1 MTLAHPLY
9 LVLAVIVAVIFVGLA
24 WLNVRRSRGA
34 ALAYSDLAFLER
46 AIGRAPPWTALFASI
61 WALAILA
68 AGTALARPSF
78 VRTLPV
84 HDAAVVLC
92 IDTSGSMASTDVTP
106 TRSDASREAALTFIN
121 GVPDG
126 TRIGLVAF
134 AATAIPLGPLTDD
147 RNAAREALAQ
157 LPAPNG
163 GTAIGDALDAAAKML
178 PPAGRR
184 AIVLVTDGVNNA
196 GSDPLEVAAAIGA
209 QGISIFTV
217 GIGTNGSGL
226 IIPGTDTDAEL
237 DEEALGAIAQ
247 SGHGTYAR
255 VGDAGALT
263 ARLGSLARMTINERR
278 RVDYTVPCALAAGA
292 LAFAA
297 ALGALAL
304 GRFP

>member
-1 MTLAHPLY
+1 MTFAHPLF
-9 LVLAVIVAVIFVGLA
+9 LGLAVLVALAFAGLA
-24 WLNVRRSRGA
+24 VANVRRSRGA
-34 ALAYSDLAFLER
+34 ALTYSDLAFLER
-46 AIGRAPPWTALFASI
+46 AIGRAPPWTAIFAGI
-61 WALAILA
+61 WVLAILS
-68 AGTALARPSF
+68 AGAALARPAIVTS
-78 VRTLPV
+78 VPTR
-84 HDAAVVLC
+84 DAAIVLC
-92 IDTSGSMASTDVTP
+92 IDTSGSMASTDVSP
-106 TRSDASREAALTFIN
+106 TRADASRQAALTFIN

-134 AATAIPLGPLTDD
+134 SAAAFPLGPLTAD
-147 RNAAREALAQ
+147 RDAAREALGR
-157 LPAPNG
+157 LPDPNG
-163 GTAIGDALDAAAKML
+163 GTAIGDALEVAAKLL
-178 PPAGRR
+178 PPGGRR

-196 GSDPLEVAAAIGA
+196 GSDPLEVSASIGA

-226 IIPGTDTDAEL
+226 IIPGTDTNAEL

-255 VGDAGALT
+255 VGDAGALIS
-263 ARLGSLARMTINERR
+263 RLGSLARMTVNERR
-278 RVDYTVPCALAAGA
+278 RVDLTTPCTLAAGA

>member
-1 MTLAHPLY
+1 MTFAHPLF
-9 LVLAVIVAVIFVGLA
+9 LVLAVIVAVAFVGLA

-46 AIGRAPPWTALFASI
+46 AIGRAPPWTLIFAGV
-61 WALAILA
+61 WALAILT
-68 AGTALARPSF
+68 AGVALARPAI
-78 VRTLPV
+78 VATLPV
-84 HDAAVVLC
+84 HDAAIVLC
-92 IDTSGSMASTDVTP
+92 IDTSGSMASTDVAP
-106 TRSDASREAALTFIN
+106 TRADASRQAALTFIN

-134 AATAIPLGPLTDD
+134 SAAAFPLGPLTGD
-147 RNAAREALAQ
+147 RDEARAALGR
-157 LPAPNG
+157 LPDPNG
-163 GTAIGDALDAAAKML
+163 GTAIGDALDVAAKML
-178 PPAGRR
+178 PSGGRR

-226 IIPGTDTDAEL
+226 IIPGTDTNAEL
-237 DEEALGAIAQ
+237 DEEALGEIAQ

-278 RVDYTVPCALAAGA
+278 RVDLTTQCAIAAGA

>member
-1 MTLAHPLY
+1 MTFAQPLF
-9 LVLAVIVAVIFVGLA
+9 LVLAAIVAVAFAGLA
-24 WLNVRRSRGA
+24 VLNVRRSRGA

-46 AIGRAPPWTALFASI
+46 AIGRAPPWTAIFAGI
-61 WALAILA
+61 WVLAILA
-68 AGTALARPSF
+68 AGAAFARPAI
-78 VRTLPV
+78 VTTVPV
-84 HDAAVVLC
+84 HDAAIVLC
-92 IDTSGSMASTDVTP
+92 IDTSGSMASSDISP
-106 TRSDASREAALTFIN
+106 TRADASRQAALTFIN

-134 AATAIPLGPLTDD
+134 SAAAFPLGSLTAD
-147 RNAAREALAQ
+147 RDEARAALGR
-157 LPAPNG
+157 LPDPNG
-163 GTAIGDALDAAAKML
+163 GTAIGDALDVAAKML
-178 PPAGRR
+178 PPGGRR

-196 GSDPLEVAAAIGA
+196 GNDPLEVAAAIGA

-226 IIPGTDTDAEL
+226 IIPGTDTNAEL

-247 SGHGTYAR
+247 SGHGSYAR

-278 RVDYTVPCALAAGA
+278 RVELATQFTLAAGV

>member
-1 MTLAHPLY
+1 MTFAHPLF
-9 LVLAVIVAVIFVGLA
+9 LVLAAVVAVLFVSLA
-24 WLNVRRSRGA
+24 ALNVRRSRGA

-46 AIGRAPPWTALFASI
+46 AVGRAPPWTAIFAGI
-61 WALAILA
+61 WALAILS
-68 AGTALARPSF
+68 AGTALARPSI
-78 VRTLPV
+78 VATVPV
-84 HDAAVVLC
+84 HDAAIVLC
-92 IDTSGSMASTDVTP
+92 IDTSGSMASTDVAP

-126 TRIGLVAF
+126 TRVGLVAF
-134 AATAIPLGPLTDD
+134 AATAIPLGPLTAD
-147 RNAAREALAQ
+147 RNAAREALTQ

-178 PPAGRR
+178 PPSGRR

-209 QGISIFTV
+209 QGIEIFTV
-217 GIGTNGSGL
+217 GIGTNGSGQ

-278 RVDYTVPCALAAGA
+278 RVDYTVQCAFAAGA